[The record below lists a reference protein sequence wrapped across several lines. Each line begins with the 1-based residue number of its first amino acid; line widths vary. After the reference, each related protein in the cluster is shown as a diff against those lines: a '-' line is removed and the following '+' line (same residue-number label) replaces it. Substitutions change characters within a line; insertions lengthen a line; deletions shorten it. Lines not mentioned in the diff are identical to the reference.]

1 MPLKINLEE
10 KKISRVHPLIHHQ
23 PFMYSFSRQPK
34 FFHDPEFCHHF
45 SLISSGAA
53 FTSNSQEIQGRLS
66 TDTGIILDLA
76 YKYILH
82 ISNNHPLACWPRI
95 IWIIWPAKYCNSS
108 FFIAAP
114 CSYWLQFRWDTSE
127 TSKYL
132 LSRPI
137 SPHVLSPSA
146 TLTLTLLSG
155 TRIPRQQSIFFRD
168 WSHLPG
174 RRRGSSIGLIG
185 RIIWWSQGQTSGNTP
200 ISASR
205 HWPTSQKC

>member
-1 MPLKINLEE
+1 M
-10 KKISRVHPLIHHQ
+10 
-23 PFMYSFSRQPK
+23 
-34 FFHDPEFCHHF
+34 
-45 SLISSGAA
+45 
-53 FTSNSQEIQGRLS
+53 
-66 TDTGIILDLA
+66 
-76 YKYILH
+76 H
-82 ISNNHPLACWPRI
+82 ISNNHPSACQPCI

-108 FFIAAP
+108 FFVAALCP
-114 CSYWLQFRWDTSE
+114 CRLQFRWDTSE

-137 SPHVLSPSA
+137 SPHLLSPSA

-185 RIIWWSQGQTSGNTP
+185 RIIWRSQGQTSGNTP
-200 ISASR
+200 ISESR
-205 HWPTSQKC
+205 HQSSSQKCPADPCHFGRVGGQAPRGYWRCINSCSLHRESSRAISHGSETTCWSPSAGGEYQTKG